1 MYKKGIDCDSFV
13 AAVQGENPPKIVAV
27 HMSRDAVAKF
37 QGNKFSGVSVS
48 NDVSYHGVHLEKDNR
63 HDKLYLNFK
72 NGQLKFN
79 SARNTHT
86 DGEAQYAKKK
96 TDGISVCEFNVPF
109 DAEKQNNNPAAIAYL
124 QAVGFVDN
132 SLINQATEAI
142 KENEINT
149 GTPKLIPIITKV
161 YGSKTGKKDANGKS
175 LAGKPLESGPHI
187 THIVK
192 LLDVEGVNPKN
203 IPYTKILDANSASI
217 GPSGVT
223 FSDFKL
229 NGVAVNGS
237 NFKEIMNLNTEIV
250 YMKVDFE
257 VIQSSGGISMNTKV
271 QEMVIDYKPRS
282 GGGEDTI
289 QFDDEFT
296 EMFRQRALAKAAA
309 PVDDNNNNNNNNV
322 QTQEE
327 PVIIEGSVD
336 GATQVSAEQ
345 FMNV

>member
-1 MYKKGIDCDSFV
+1 MSKGNIDCASFV
-13 AAVQGENPPKIVAV
+13 AAVQGENPPKIAAC
-27 HMSRDAVAKF
+27 HMSRDAVAKL
-37 QGNKFSGVSVS
+37 KSVKYSGVTSA
-48 NDVSYHGVHLEKDNR
+48 NDVSYHAVHFGQN
-63 HDKLYLNFK
+63 KLNLVFK

-96 TDGISVCEFNVPF
+96 TDGISICEFNIPF
-109 DAEKQNNNPAAIAYL
+109 DVEKQNNNQTAITYL
-124 QAVGFVDN
+124 QAVGVVDN
-132 SLINQATEAI
+132 SLIAQATEAI
-142 KENEINT
+142 KENEVNT
-149 GTPKLIPIITKV
+149 DNHKIIPVITKV
-161 YGSKTGKKDANGKS
+161 YGSKTSKKDANGKS
-175 LAGKPLESGPHI
+175 MAGKPLESGPYI
-187 THIVK
+187 THSVK

-203 IPYTKILDANSASI
+203 SPHTKILDANSASI

-223 FSDFKL
+223 FSEFKL
-229 NGVAVNGS
+229 NGVAVNGN

-257 VIQSSGGISMNTKV
+257 VIQSGGGISMNTKV

-309 PVDDNNNNNNNNV
+309 PVVDNNNNNNNV

-336 GATQVSAEQ
+336 GATQVSADQ
-345 FMNV
+345 FMNL